1 MARGL
6 LYEMEIHTT
15 VNTNHMSKIEHNN
28 YRYVLC
34 VLFKLKSDV
43 SEVIDDLHWDTA
55 GIVGAEGNHSG
66 RF

>member
-1 MARGL
+1 M
-6 LYEMEIHTT
+6 
-15 VNTNHMSKIEHNN
+15 